1 MKKFRLMNMNGLV
14 IEYEV
19 QKVKD
24 ENNYHYE
31 VSYSIFRLGEEDC
44 MIKDNFKSYDDNDLN
59 YDIGNLINSW
69 GDAK

>member
-1 MKKFRLMNMNGLV
+1 MKKIRLMNMNGLV

-31 VSYSIFRLGEEDC
+31 VSYSIFRLGDEDC
-44 MIKDNFKSYDDNDLN
+44 MIKDKIYL
-59 YDIGNLINSW
+59 
-69 GDAK
+69 